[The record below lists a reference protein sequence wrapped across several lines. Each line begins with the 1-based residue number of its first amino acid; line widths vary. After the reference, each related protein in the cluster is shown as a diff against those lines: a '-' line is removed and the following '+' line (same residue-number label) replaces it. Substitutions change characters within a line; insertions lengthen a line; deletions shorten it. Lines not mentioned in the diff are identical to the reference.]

1 MTSFAGEYA
10 GRRVFVTG
18 HTGFKG
24 AWLTA
29 WLLRL
34 GAEVCGY
41 SIDIPTSPSLFEQCG
56 LEANIGHHVGDIRDT
71 DHMSRVIAA
80 FRPEVVIHM
89 AAQAV
94 VSASYTDPLDTIS
107 VNVLGTASVLQAL
120 RSVTWPCAA
129 VIVAS
134 DKCYENVEQI
144 WGYREIDA
152 LGGKDVYSASK
163 GAAEIVFGSFARS
176 FFASGDGPV
185 RLASARAGNVIGG
198 GDWAKDRIVADC
210 IRAWSQGEMVNLRRP
225 HSVRPWQHVL
235 EPLSGYLT
243 LAAAL
248 RTRPQL
254 SGQSFNFGPAPDRPR
269 PVMELLTDLA
279 KAYGHPRLD
288 QAFRQLPEPPFPEA
302 GLLTLNCE
310 KARIELGWAAAL
322 NFAETV
328 QMTGDWYRKETATP
342 AAALQLVNDQIQAYE
357 DMHNAREI
365 IQ

>member
-29 WLLRL
+29 WLLQM
-34 GAEVCGY
+34 GAQVCGY
-41 SIDIPTSPSLFEQCG
+41 SIDIPTSPSLFEQCS
-56 LEANIGHHVGDIRDT
+56 LAASISHHVGDIRDT
-71 DHMSRVIAA
+71 DHLSHRIAT
-80 FRPEVVIHM
+80 FRPDVVIHL
-89 AAQAV
+89 AAQSV
-94 VSASYTDPLDTIS
+94 VSASYADPLETLS

-120 RSVTWPCAA
+120 RSVTWPCAV

-144 WGYREIDA
+144 WGYREIDT

-163 GAAEIVFGSFARS
+163 GAAEVVFSSFARS
-176 FFASGDGPV
+176 FFSGEDNPV

-210 IRAWSQGEMVNLRRP
+210 IRAWNRDEAVSLRRP
-225 HSVRPWQHVL
+225 QSVRPWQHVL
-235 EPLSGYLT
+235 EPLGGYLT

-248 RTRPQL
+248 MRRPQL
-254 SGQSFNFGPAPDRPR
+254 SGQSFNFGPAPDQPR
-269 PVMELLTDLA
+269 SVIELLTHLA
-279 KAYGHPRLD
+279 KAYGHP
-288 QAFRQLPEPPFPEA
+288 QPETAFLQLAEPPFPEA

-310 KARIELGWAAAL
+310 KARIELGWSAVL
-322 NFAETV
+322 SFAETV
-328 QMTGDWYRKETATP
+328 QMTGDWYREAAAAP
-342 AAALQLVNDQIQAYE
+342 SAALQLVNDQIHAYRVHASSE
-357 DMHNAREI
+357 FMA
-365 IQ
+365 